1 MSEKLDNVLQQMQEL
16 TETVKEHNEDRAT
29 LEMERVTAQ
38 FQEQVD
44 ALTEEVKAL
53 KERPVYR
60 VPGEAIDKA
69 GLVLPGSNRYARMV
83 KDFERDGYHKVGNGQ
98 MRPLDLWLAGYVMEK
113 GHALMPDRAEA
124 PSDDLKAAMKA
135 MYSTGS
141 GVGDELVP
149 TGMASE
155 LWEEFF
161 LASKIAALF
170 QTVAMPT
177 NPFDVPLGLGDTTWR
192 KGTENLATSATD
204 LTTAKSTLT
213 ATELVTEVNWS
224 YTLQEDAIVA
234 LMPAV
239 RARLSRSGAEI
250 IDDFAYNADST
261 NAASG
266 NINCYDANPP
276 DNAYYL
282 SDGQDGIRHQWIVD
296 NTSQRNDAS
305 AALAD
310 SHILAALAKMG
321 KWAVD
326 PSRCVIICDVN
337 TYLIGLLGNTNCR
350 TVDKYGPGATIL
362 TGELARYSGIPI
374 VVSASARLGS
384 DADYGAVDS
393 AGGTRGV
400 LTITNRD
407 AWIIGFRR
415 NLLIEV
421 DRDIRKRQYIMVV
434 SLREA
439 IAANGTRSSNTHTT
453 GIFDITV

>member
-1 MSEKLDNVLQQMQEL
+1 MSEKMDNVLQQMQEL
-16 TETVKEHNEDRAT
+16 TETVKEHAGDRAT
-29 LEMERVTAQ
+29 IEMERVTAE
-38 FQEQVD
+38 FQAKVD

-53 KERPVYR
+53 QEKAVRR
-60 VPGEAIDKA
+60 VPGDAIDKA

-83 KDFERDGYHKVGNGQ
+83 KDFQRDGYHRIGTEKMQ
-98 MRPLDLWLAGYVMEK
+98 PMDLWLSHLVMDKGY
-113 GHALMPDRAEA
+113 ALMPDRAA
-124 PSDDLKAAMKA
+124 PPSDDLKAAIKA
-135 MYSTGS
+135 MYSTGT
-141 GVGDELVP
+141 GVGDEIVP

-161 LASKIAALF
+161 LASKIAGLF

-192 KGTENLATSATD
+192 KGSENLAISASD

-224 YTLQEDAIVA
+224 YTLQEDSIVA

-239 RARLSRSGAEI
+239 RSRLARSGAEI

-261 NAASG
+261 DSDTG
-266 NINCYDANPP
+266 NINSYDTNPA
-276 DNAYYL
+276 DDSYYL
-282 SDGQDGIRHQWIVD
+282 SDGQDGIRHQWVID
-296 NTSQRNDAS
+296 NTSMRNDAS

-310 SHILAALAKMG
+310 SHILAALGKMG

-326 PSRCVIICDVN
+326 PSRMAIICDVN

-384 DADYGAVDS
+384 DADYGAIDA

-400 LTITNRD
+400 LTIVNRD

-439 IAANGTRSSNTHTT
+439 IGAHGTRSSATHTT